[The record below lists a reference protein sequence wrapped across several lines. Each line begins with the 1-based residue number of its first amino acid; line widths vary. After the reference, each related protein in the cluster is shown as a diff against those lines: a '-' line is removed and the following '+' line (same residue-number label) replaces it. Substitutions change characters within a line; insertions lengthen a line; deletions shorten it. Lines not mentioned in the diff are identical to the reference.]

1 MDNKFPPITP
11 GDILL
16 EEFLQP
22 MGITESR
29 LANDIQVPAN
39 RISQVVRG
47 QRDITADTAMRLG
60 IYFGIEPEFWMNLQV
75 HYNMKMAKDSI
86 GEKIDREIKTI

>member
-1 MDNKFPPITP
+1 MDNKLPPITP

-39 RISQVVRG
+39 RISQIIRG
-47 QRDITADTAMRLG
+47 QREITADTALRLG
-60 IYFGIEPEFWMNLQV
+60 KYFGIEPEFWMNLQMR
-75 HYNMKMAKDSI
+75 YNMKIAKNCK
-86 GEKIDREIKTI
+86 GEKIDREIKTN